1 MLRIIAL
8 VLVLANA
15 WLLAAQFGGFGWPGE
30 SAGTPAQQEPLRL
43 KRQLNPEL
51 VQILS
56 PQAATAALAA
66 AAASAAQT
74 AAQAAAAAC
83 LEAGPFSAAEA
94 EAAERTLRDAGLAAG
109 SWQARQIQ
117 QTAVY
122 MVYMGRYPDA
132 ETLQR
137 KRDELKRRNVAA
149 ETVSDAVDWQPGL
162 SLGRFDDKPAAEAAL
177 AGFAQRGV
185 SSARVVT
192 LHPSKNQTMLRLG
205 KHDAATRARLAGL
218 RMPTGPGFVTC
229 PTGPD
234 EATAPGAGKPALI
247 PPPAGLRPLAPAS
260 AAPTANSAR

>member
-15 WLLAAQFGGFGWPGE
+15 WLLAAQFGGLGWPGE
-30 SAGTPAQQEPLRL
+30 SAGTPAQQEPQRL

-74 AAQAAAAAC
+74 AAQ
-83 LEAGPFSAAEA
+83 
-94 EAAERTLRDAGLAAG
+94 AAERTLRDAGLAAG

-229 PTGPD
+229 QTGPD

-247 PPPAGLRPLAPAS
+247 PPPAGLRPVAPAS